1 MVQYEFFLAS
11 ALEKVL
17 PHRRP
22 TVMTPGATL
31 SCWKGQKCAVQ
42 LVYTA
47 QNGAPNM
54 PVQQYRVEVTGAPG
68 AVTVRNVEL
77 MNANLSCYE
86 NSDDDY
92 ISKFPGLF
100 PDLLAESED
109 NLVLPLPRQY
119 RSVWVTFE
127 IPAEAEAGEY
137 NVVVKALPCR
147 NMPQPNG
154 TDFDDP
160 DTEGQRFELPLALK
174 VGKAVLPP
182 QQLLHTEWFHTDC
195 LATYYGLEIFSE
207 EYWRVTENFIASAA
221 SHGIN
226 MLLTPVF
233 TPPLDTPVNCER
245 PTVQLVD
252 ITLEGEQYRFD
263 YTKLRRWV
271 ALCKKY
277 GITHLEM
284 PHLFTQWGA
293 VATPK
298 IMACV
303 NGEMKRIFGW
313 DVPAGS
319 PKYRAFLLQFLPA
332 LRAELE
338 NLGFDNDHVYYHI
351 SDEPS
356 PEHMDAF
363 LTALNQTAG
372 LLDDCHVFDAL
383 TNFGFYEK
391 GLLKTPV
398 VANDY
403 IQPFF
408 EAKVPN
414 LWVYYC
420 CVQGDK
426 VPNRFFAMESRRN
439 RIMGVLMY
447 IYDVEGFLQWGF
459 NFYNAKYSLHPI
471 DPFRCADGDCGY
483 PAGDPF
489 LVYPGVGGRPLTSIR
504 AEVQDDALLDLR
516 SLRLLEALAGREYV
530 LQLIHKAAGMDHLTF
545 TEYPRNDEF
554 LLNLR
559 ELVAADIENRQ

>member
-1 MVQYEFFLAS
+1 MVQYSFFLTT
-11 ALEKVL
+11 ALNKVL

-22 TVMTPGATL
+22 SVMAPGTEL

-42 LVYTA
+42 LVYSA

-54 PVQQYRVEVTGAPG
+54 PVQQYRVEVSGAPG
-68 AVTVRNVEL
+68 PVTLRNVQL
-77 MNANLSCYE
+77 MHADLACYE

-100 PDLLAESED
+100 PDLLTESD
-109 NLVLPLPRQY
+109 DALVLPLPRQY
-119 RSVWVTFE
+119 RSMWITFD
-127 IPAEAEAGEY
+127 IPMDAAPGNY
-137 NVVVKALPCR
+137 PVVVQALPCCHT
-147 NMPQPNG
+147 PQPNG
-154 TDFDDP
+154 TDFHDP
-160 DTEGQRFELPLALK
+160 DAENQVFNLPLVLK
-174 VGKAVLPP
+174 IGSAVLPA
-182 QQLLHTEWFHTDC
+182 QQLIHTEWFHTDC
-195 LATYYGLEIFSE
+195 LANYYGVEVFSE
-207 EYWRVTENFIASAA
+207 AYWRITENFIAAA
-221 SHGIN
+221 AAHGVN

-233 TPPLDTPVNCER
+233 TPPLDTPVNQER

-252 ITLEGEQYRFD
+252 ITLEGDCYRFD
-263 YTKLRRWV
+263 YTKLHRWA

-298 IMACV
+298 IMAHVGHTQKC
-303 NGEMKRIFGW
+303 IFGW
-313 DVPAGS
+313 DVSAGS
-319 PKYRAFLLQFLPA
+319 PEYRAFLLQFLPA
-332 LRAELE
+332 LRSELE
-338 NLGFDNDHVYYHI
+338 SLGYDNDHVYYHI

-356 PEHMDAF
+356 PEHLDAF
-363 LTALNQTAG
+363 LTALKQTAG
-372 LLDDCHVFDAL
+372 ILDDCKVFDAL
-383 TNFGFYEK
+383 TNFSFYEK
-391 GLLKTPV
+391 GLLKIPV

-408 EAKVPN
+408 DAHVPN

-447 IYDVEGFLQWGF
+447 LYDVKGFLQWGF
-459 NFYNAKYSLHPI
+459 NFYNAKFSIHPI

-489 LVYPGVGGRPLTSIR
+489 LVYPGKDGRPLTSIR
-504 AEVQDDALLDLR
+504 AEVQDDGLLDLR
-516 SLRLLEALAGREYV
+516 ALRLLESLAGREYV
-530 LQLIHKAAGMDHLTF
+530 MQLIHQTASMDRITF
-545 TEYPRNDEF
+545 TDYPRTDDF
-554 LLNLR
+554 LLTLR
-559 ELVAADIENRQ
+559 ELVAAEIERRL